1 MGTVL
6 TVTAKG
12 QVTLR
17 REVLEHL
24 GVTPGDRLVVELLPS
39 GRVEVRAAE
48 AGSISDFLGSLPVSD
63 AKPLSIE
70 EMNGIAAAG
79 WAGRR

>member
-48 AGSISDFLGSLPVSD
+48 AGSIRDFLGSLPVPD
-63 AKPLSIE
+63 AKPLSVE